1 MEELKKDIEELR
13 VLIQY
18 KLGEINKKYHYDID
32 YDITINRVKIET
44 FDGTTFKS
52 CQKVEMNAKVNI

>member
-32 YDITINRVKIET
+32 YDITINRVKIENEEISEEQ
-44 FDGTTFKS
+44 S
-52 CQKVEMNAKVNI
+52 CH